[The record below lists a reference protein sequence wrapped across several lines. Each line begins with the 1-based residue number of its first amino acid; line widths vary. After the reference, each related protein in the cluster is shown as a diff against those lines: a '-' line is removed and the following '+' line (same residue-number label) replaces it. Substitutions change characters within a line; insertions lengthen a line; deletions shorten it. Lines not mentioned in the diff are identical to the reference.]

1 MVTFP
6 GWTDTKAM
14 EWFDNTYEPII
25 NLSNIIWSVF
35 NIVSTIIT
43 IVGIY
48 KILHTLHQLKKY
60 NPHLKTNY
68 LQLTLHALVLTLNL
82 IPVVILSLPIEFLT
96 SR

>member
-14 EWFDNTYEPII
+14 EWLDNTYEPII
-25 NLSNIIWSVF
+25 YLSNIIWGVF
-35 NIVSTIIT
+35 NILSTIVT

-60 NPHLKTNY
+60 NSDLKTNY
-68 LQLTLHALVLTLNL
+68 FQLILHALVLTLNL
-82 IPVVILSLPIEFLT
+82 IPVFLYSLPTPWLT